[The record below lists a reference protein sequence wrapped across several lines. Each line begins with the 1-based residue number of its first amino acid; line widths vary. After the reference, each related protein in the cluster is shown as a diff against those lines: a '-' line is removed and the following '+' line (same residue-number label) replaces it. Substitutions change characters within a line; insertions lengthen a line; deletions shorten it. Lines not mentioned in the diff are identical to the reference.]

1 MTEPLTDPTHV
12 LVVDD
17 DDDFREALSEVL
29 GDAGYPVQ
37 QAENGEVA
45 LARVAEEAPG
55 IVLLD
60 LKMPVTDD
68 IAETVHYG
76 QLAGSVVAIISG
88 QPVNLIETLA
98 ERIAAEVLTDR
109 RIRCVSVT
117 VHKPQAPID
126 AQFDDVSVTIS
137 RSNHD

>member
-1 MTEPLTDPTHV
+1 MRDDGRGVIRLSGLRAKGFHGV
-12 LVVDD
+12 LDFERRNGQEFVVD
-17 DDDFREALSEVL
+17 
-29 GDAGYPVQ
+29 
-37 QAENGEVA
+37 
-45 LARVAEEAPG
+45 LA
-55 IVLLD
+55 ID
-60 LKMPVTDD
+60 HKMPVTHD

-76 QLAGSVVAIISG
+76 QLGGSVVAIISG

-109 RIRCVSVT
+109 RIRSVSVT

>member
-1 MTEPLTDPTHV
+1 MRDDGRGVIRLSGLRSKGFHGV
-12 LVVDD
+12 LDFERRNGQEFVVD
-17 DDDFREALSEVL
+17 
-29 GDAGYPVQ
+29 
-37 QAENGEVA
+37 
-45 LARVAEEAPG
+45 LA
-55 IVLLD
+55 ID

-109 RIRCVSVT
+109 RIRSVSVT

>member
-1 MTEPLTDPTHV
+1 MRDDGRGVIRLSGLRAKGFHGV
-12 LVVDD
+12 LDFERRNGQEFVVD
-17 DDDFREALSEVL
+17 
-29 GDAGYPVQ
+29 
-37 QAENGEVA
+37 
-45 LARVAEEAPG
+45 LA
-55 IVLLD
+55 ID

-126 AQFDDVSVTIS
+126 AQLDDVSVTIS

>member
-1 MTEPLTDPTHV
+1 MRDDGRGVIRLSGLRAKGFHGV
-12 LVVDD
+12 LDFERRNGQEFVVD
-17 DDDFREALSEVL
+17 
-29 GDAGYPVQ
+29 
-37 QAENGEVA
+37 
-45 LARVAEEAPG
+45 LA
-55 IVLLD
+55 ID

-76 QLAGSVVAIISG
+76 QLAGSVVAIIG
-88 QPVNLIETLA
+88 GRPVNLIETLA
-98 ERIAAEVLTDR
+98 EQIAAQVLTDR
-109 RIRCVSVT
+109 RIRSVSVT

>member
-1 MTEPLTDPTHV
+1 MRDDGRGVIRLSGLRAKGFHGV
-12 LVVDD
+12 LDFERRNGQEFVVD
-17 DDDFREALSEVL
+17 
-29 GDAGYPVQ
+29 
-37 QAENGEVA
+37 
-45 LARVAEEAPG
+45 LA
-55 IVLLD
+55 ID

-117 VHKPQAPID
+117 VHKPQAPKIGR
-126 AQFDDVSVTIS
+126 AHV
-137 RSNHD
+137 

>member
-1 MTEPLTDPTHV
+1 MRDDGRGVIRLSGLRAKGFHGV
-12 LVVDD
+12 LDFERRNGQEFVVD
-17 DDDFREALSEVL
+17 
-29 GDAGYPVQ
+29 
-37 QAENGEVA
+37 
-45 LARVAEEAPG
+45 LA
-55 IVLLD
+55 ID

-98 ERIAAEVLTDR
+98 ARIAAEVLTDR

>member
-1 MTEPLTDPTHV
+1 MRDDGRGVIRLSGLRAKGFHGV
-12 LVVDD
+12 LDFERRNGQEFVVD
-17 DDDFREALSEVL
+17 
-29 GDAGYPVQ
+29 
-37 QAENGEVA
+37 
-45 LARVAEEAPG
+45 LA
-55 IVLLD
+55 ID
-60 LKMPVTDD
+60 LKMPFTDD

>member
-1 MTEPLTDPTHV
+1 MRDDGRGVIRLSGLRAKGFHGV
-12 LVVDD
+12 LDFERRNGQEFVVD
-17 DDDFREALSEVL
+17 
-29 GDAGYPVQ
+29 
-37 QAENGEVA
+37 
-45 LARVAEEAPG
+45 LA
-55 IVLLD
+55 ID

-98 ERIAAEVLTDR
+98 ERIAAEVLSDR
-109 RIRCVSVT
+109 RIRSVSVT

>member
-1 MTEPLTDPTHV
+1 MRDDGRGVIRLSGLRAKGFHGV
-12 LVVDD
+12 LDFERRNGQEFVVD
-17 DDDFREALSEVL
+17 
-29 GDAGYPVQ
+29 
-37 QAENGEVA
+37 
-45 LARVAEEAPG
+45 LA
-55 IVLLD
+55 ID

-109 RIRCVSVT
+109 LILSVSVT

-126 AQFDDVSVTIS
+126 AEFDDDIVTIS
-137 RSNHD
+137 RSIHD

>member
-1 MTEPLTDPTHV
+1 MRDDGRGVIRLSGLRAKGFHGV
-12 LVVDD
+12 LDFERRNGQEFVVD
-17 DDDFREALSEVL
+17 
-29 GDAGYPVQ
+29 
-37 QAENGEVA
+37 
-45 LARVAEEAPG
+45 LA
-55 IVLLD
+55 ID

-109 RIRCVSVT
+109 RIRSVSVT

>member
-1 MTEPLTDPTHV
+1 MRDDGRGVIRLSGLSAKGFHGV
-12 LVVDD
+12 LDFERRNGQEFVVD
-17 DDDFREALSEVL
+17 
-29 GDAGYPVQ
+29 
-37 QAENGEVA
+37 
-45 LARVAEEAPG
+45 LA
-55 IVLLD
+55 ID

>member
-1 MTEPLTDPTHV
+1 MRDDGRGVIRLSGLRAKGFHGV
-12 LVVDD
+12 LDFERRNGQEFVVD
-17 DDDFREALSEVL
+17 
-29 GDAGYPVQ
+29 
-37 QAENGEVA
+37 
-45 LARVAEEAPG
+45 LA
-55 IVLLD
+55 ID

-88 QPVNLIETLA
+88 RPVNLIETLA
-98 ERIAAEVLTDR
+98 ERIAAEVLSDL
-109 RIRCVSVT
+109 RIRSVSVT

>member
-1 MTEPLTDPTHV
+1 MRDDGRGVIRLSGLRAKGFHGV
-12 LVVDD
+12 LDFERRNGQEFVVD
-17 DDDFREALSEVL
+17 
-29 GDAGYPVQ
+29 
-37 QAENGEVA
+37 
-45 LARVAEEAPG
+45 LA
-55 IVLLD
+55 ID

-109 RIRCVSVT
+109 RIRSVIVT

>member
-1 MTEPLTDPTHV
+1 MRDDGRGVIRLSGLRAKGFHGV
-12 LVVDD
+12 LDFERRNGQEFVVD
-17 DDDFREALSEVL
+17 
-29 GDAGYPVQ
+29 
-37 QAENGEVA
+37 
-45 LARVAEEAPG
+45 LA
-55 IVLLD
+55 ID

-76 QLAGSVVAIISG
+76 QLADRVVAIISG
-88 QPVNLIETLA
+88 PPVNLIETLA
-98 ERIAAEVLTDR
+98 EQIAAEVLTDR
-109 RIRCVSVT
+109 RIRSVSVT

>member
-1 MTEPLTDPTHV
+1 MRDDGRGVIRLSGLRAKGFHGV
-12 LVVDD
+12 LDFERRNGQEFVVD
-17 DDDFREALSEVL
+17 
-29 GDAGYPVQ
+29 
-37 QAENGEVA
+37 
-45 LARVAEEAPG
+45 LA
-55 IVLLD
+55 ID

-98 ERIAAEVLTDR
+98 ERVAAEVLTDR
-109 RIRCVSVT
+109 RIRSVSVT

>member
-1 MTEPLTDPTHV
+1 MRDDGRGVIQICGLRAEGFHGV
-12 LVVDD
+12 LDFERRNGQEFVVD
-17 DDDFREALSEVL
+17 
-29 GDAGYPVQ
+29 
-37 QAENGEVA
+37 
-45 LARVAEEAPG
+45 LA
-55 IVLLD
+55 ID

-109 RIRCVSVT
+109 RIRSVSVT

>member
-1 MTEPLTDPTHV
+1 MRDDGRGVIRLSGLRAKGFHGV
-12 LVVDD
+12 LDFERRNGQEFVVD
-17 DDDFREALSEVL
+17 
-29 GDAGYPVQ
+29 
-37 QAENGEVA
+37 
-45 LARVAEEAPG
+45 LA
-55 IVLLD
+55 ID

-98 ERIAAEVLTDR
+98 ERIAAEVLADR
-109 RIRCVSVT
+109 RIRSVSVT

>member
-1 MTEPLTDPTHV
+1 MRDDGRGVIRLSGLRAKGFHGV
-12 LVVDD
+12 LDFERRNGQEFVVD
-17 DDDFREALSEVL
+17 
-29 GDAGYPVQ
+29 
-37 QAENGEVA
+37 
-45 LARVAEEAPG
+45 LA
-55 IVLLD
+55 ID

-88 QPVNLIETLA
+88 QPVNLIE
-98 ERIAAEVLTDR
+98 AEVLTDR
-109 RIRCVSVT
+109 RIRSVSVT

>member
-1 MTEPLTDPTHV
+1 MRDDGRGVIRLCGLRAKGFHGV
-12 LVVDD
+12 LDFERRNGQEFVVD
-17 DDDFREALSEVL
+17 
-29 GDAGYPVQ
+29 
-37 QAENGEVA
+37 
-45 LARVAEEAPG
+45 LA
-55 IVLLD
+55 ID

-76 QLAGSVVAIISG
+76 QLADRVVAIISG
-88 QPVNLIETLA
+88 PPVNLIETLA
-98 ERIAAEVLTDR
+98 EQIAAEVLTDR
-109 RIRCVSVT
+109 RIRSVSVT

>member
-1 MTEPLTDPTHV
+1 MRDDGRGVIRLSGVRAKGFHGV
-12 LVVDD
+12 LDFERRNGQEFVVD
-17 DDDFREALSEVL
+17 
-29 GDAGYPVQ
+29 
-37 QAENGEVA
+37 
-45 LARVAEEAPG
+45 LA
-55 IVLLD
+55 ID

>member
-1 MTEPLTDPTHV
+1 MRDDGRGVIRLSGLRAKGFHGV
-12 LVVDD
+12 LDFERRNGQEFVVD
-17 DDDFREALSEVL
+17 
-29 GDAGYPVQ
+29 
-37 QAENGEVA
+37 
-45 LARVAEEAPG
+45 LA
-55 IVLLD
+55 ID

-117 VHKPQAPID
+117 VHTPQAPID

>member
-1 MTEPLTDPTHV
+1 MRDDGRGVIRLSGLRAKGFHGV
-12 LVVDD
+12 LDFERRNGQEFVVD
-17 DDDFREALSEVL
+17 
-29 GDAGYPVQ
+29 
-37 QAENGEVA
+37 
-45 LARVAEEAPG
+45 LA
-55 IVLLD
+55 ID

-88 QPVNLIETLA
+88 QPVNLIE
-98 ERIAAEVLTDR
+98 AEVLTDR

>member
-1 MTEPLTDPTHV
+1 MRDDGRGVIRLSGLRAKGFHGV
-12 LVVDD
+12 LDFERRNGQEFVVD
-17 DDDFREALSEVL
+17 
-29 GDAGYPVQ
+29 
-37 QAENGEVA
+37 
-45 LARVAEEAPG
+45 LA
-55 IVLLD
+55 ID

-98 ERIAAEVLTDR
+98 EQIAAEVLTDR
-109 RIRCVSVT
+109 RIRSVSVT

>member
-1 MTEPLTDPTHV
+1 MRDDGRGVIRLSGLRAKGFHGV
-12 LVVDD
+12 LDFERRNGQEFVVD
-17 DDDFREALSEVL
+17 
-29 GDAGYPVQ
+29 
-37 QAENGEVA
+37 
-45 LARVAEEAPG
+45 LA
-55 IVLLD
+55 ID